1 MLRSEIGVLGARM
14 VAKIF
19 KKYSVQDNEGDLIEL
34 DALVD
39 LLALFK
45 YGCNRRDKD
54 ELL

>member
-1 MLRSEIGVLGARM
+1 VLRSEIEVLGARM
-14 VAKIF
+14 ITKIF

-34 DALVD
+34 NALVD

-45 YGCNRRDKD
+45 YACNRRDKD